1 MPSTGLEDYRGK
13 GEFILGALDE
23 SDIAWL
29 RLHGKL
35 HELAGGIDLIQEGQE
50 LDTFYIIMAGAL
62 VVCHGEKELARLGVG
77 EILGEM
83 SLVDARNAAAT
94 VRTLEPSLILSIAQ
108 HRLSVQLQ
116 DNPGFA
122 ARFYR
127 AIAMFLSSRLR
138 TMVIQFGI
146 DES

>member
-1 MPSTGLEDYRGK
+1 MGK

-23 SDIAWL
+23 SDVAWL

-35 HELAGGIDLIQEGQE
+35 QELSPGVDLIQEGQE
-50 LDTFYIIMAGAL
+50 LDTFYIVMAGTL
-62 VVCHGEKELARLGVG
+62 VVCHGDKELARLRVG

-83 SLVDARNAAAT
+83 SLVDARCAAAT
-94 VRTLEPSLILSIAQ
+94 VRSLEPSLILSIAQ

-138 TMVIQFGI
+138 SMVIQFGI

>member
-1 MPSTGLEDYRGK
+1 MGK
-13 GEFILGALDE
+13 GDFILGALDE
-23 SDIAWL
+23 ADVSWF
-29 RLHGKL
+29 RHHGKL
-35 HELAGGIDLIQEGQE
+35 QELPPDMDLICEGQE
-50 LDTFYIIMAGAL
+50 LDTFYIVMAGAL
-62 VVCHGEKELARLGVG
+62 AVCHGEKELARLRVG

-83 SLVDARNAAAT
+83 SFVDARSAAAT
-94 VRTLEPSLILSIAQ
+94 VRTLEPSLILSVPQ

-138 TMVIQFGI
+138 STVIQFGI
-146 DES
+146 EDG

>member
-1 MPSTGLEDYRGK
+1 MQK

-23 SDIAWL
+23 ADVAWL
-29 RLHGKL
+29 RSNGKL
-35 HELAGGIDLIQEGQE
+35 LELEPNTLLIKKGQD
-50 LDTFYIIMAGAL
+50 LDTFYIVMAGSLA
-62 VVCHGEKELARLGVG
+62 VFHGDQTIAKLGVG

-83 SLVDARNAAAT
+83 SFVDARTAAAS
-94 VRTLEPSLILSIAQ
+94 VRTLEPSLILSISQ

-116 DNPGFA
+116 DSHGFA

-138 TMVIQFGI
+138 TVVIQFGVDDADSGGI
-146 DES
+146 E

>member
-1 MPSTGLEDYRGK
+1 MSK

-23 SDIAWL
+23 SDVAWL
-29 RLHGKL
+29 RCHGKL
-35 HELAGGIDLIQEGQE
+35 HELPAGVDVIYEGQD
-50 LDTFYIIMAGAL
+50 LDTFYIIMAGILA
-62 VVCHGEKELARLGVG
+62 VCHGNKEIARLGVG

-83 SLVDARNAAAT
+83 SFVDARRAAAT
-94 VRTLEPSLILSIAQ
+94 VRTLEPSLILSISQ

-116 DNPGFA
+116 DSPGFA

-138 TMVIQFGI
+138 SMVIQFGI
-146 DES
+146 DEG